1 LSVTNGHAIIPDMRM
16 RTLAAGDLAV
26 HLDHLRSV
34 RFVREIRLT
43 SKGTERLCDVDAIA
57 TIETA
62 RRSFRLGVEVKRT
75 FLSQSATGAVIAD
88 HLRLEREHRLPVLLA
103 ARYIPRPTGE
113 RLAAAGVNFVDRV
126 GNIHLN
132 LGDAYHALILGRRD
146 IRPEPASRGLGPA
159 WVKILFMLLADP
171 TAAGGT
177 VRAWADAAGSGRTAA
192 GEARQRLIGAGI
204 LARRRGRDYAVI
216 DQKKLADEF
225 VEGYGRILRPHAT
238 IGRFRPAERGMDH
251 LVQQFGI
258 AATHYEMGWAMTGA
272 PAAYALQR
280 FYRGE
285 QIPVLVSHVTPAF
298 QRELN
303 LAPDREGP
311 VTLLRAF
318 GRHYVWRT
326 VGTLP
331 VAHPWLIYAELIH
344 QGDPRALEAADHL
357 REEYLQP

>member
-1 LSVTNGHAIIPDMRM
+1 
-16 RTLAAGDLAV
+16 
-26 HLDHLRSV
+26 
-34 RFVREIRLT
+34 
-43 SKGTERLCDVDAIA
+43 
-57 TIETA
+57 
-62 RRSFRLGVEVKRT
+62 
-75 FLSQSATGAVIAD
+75 
-88 HLRLEREHRLPVLLA
+88 
-103 ARYIPRPTGE
+103 
-113 RLAAAGVNFVDRV
+113 VDRV
-126 GNIHLN
+126 GNVHLN
-132 LGDAYHALILGRRD
+132 LGDAYQILILGRRD

-171 TAAGGT
+171 AAAGGT

-192 GEARQRLIGAGI
+192 AEARQRLIGAGI

-225 VEGYGRILRPHAT
+225 VEGYGRILRPRAT
-238 IGRFRPAERGMDH
+238 IGRFRPAETATGRLFRQCG
-251 LVQQFGI
+251 V
-258 AATHYEMGWAMTGA
+258 AATHHEIGWAVTGA

-285 QIPVLVSHVTPAF
+285 QIPILVSHATPDF
-298 QRELN
+298 QRELK
-303 LAPDREGP
+303 LAPDLAGP

-318 GRHYVWRT
+318 GRHCVWRT